1 MAVILLSAA
10 AAAASPPAAAAAG
23 AARPAPA
30 APAAAAAAAAPRCA
44 AVDDATVASWFD
56 GWNLALASL
65 DAERVA
71 RRYWDDAVL
80 LATVSNRPRTD
91 HESIREYFV
100 HFLDN
105 HPRGRID
112 SRTVRVSCNTAVDAG
127 TYTFS
132 LMDDSGSVREV
143 AARFTYVYTFRDGEW
158 RISHHHSSA
167 MPEPVPKVAPASSPA
182 AAPAAAGA
190 EGARRAARA
199 ATTTAPVEPK
209 PPPPPEPQRAA
220 SPLFMNAAASPG
232 VMEFYPIEARVAREK
247 GNVGLRVCANPEGVL
262 VGEPA
267 VLKSSGSERLDVAA
281 RNWAK
286 AARWVPA
293 TSNRRAVEGCV
304 EITARFEP
312 K

>member
-1 MAVILLSAA
+1 VSIAVILLSAA
-10 AAAASPPAAAAAG
+10 AAAP
-23 AARPAPA
+23 
-30 APAAAAAAAAPRCA
+30 AAAAPRCA
-44 AVDDATVASWFD
+44 AVDEATVASWFD

-80 LATVSNRPRTD
+80 LATVSNRPRLD

-100 HFLDN
+100 HFLEK

-112 SRTVRVSCNTAVDAG
+112 TRSVRVSCDTAVDAG

-132 LMDDSGSVREV
+132 LMDDKGAVKEV
-143 AARFTYVYTFRDGEW
+143 AARFTYVYTFREGEW
-158 RISHHHSSA
+158 RIAHHHSSA
-167 MPEPVPKVAPASSPA
+167 MPEPVPSATAASATAPASA
-182 AAPAAAGA
+182 AAPAAAGP
-190 EGARRAARA
+190 EARRGVARA
-199 ATTTAPVEPK
+199 AATTPPVEAK

-220 SPLFMNAAASPG
+220 SPLFMNVAASPG

-247 GNVGLRVCANPEGVL
+247 GSVGLRVCANPEGVL
-262 VGEPA
+262 AGEPA